1 MITQINQFVNHSYLF
16 GEFLLLLRHAYR
28 EKVVPNGAVRVQVL
42 LHCCY
47 YCSRYYSIVVA
58 HSVDYFLLS
67 LRSEKWKLKI
77 VIRYSFSMLI
87 QKRYHSRI
95 KLKRRLSYMYWLIS
109 ITLLI
114 SKVIVLRMMSV
125 LSPMLLT
132 RRWTIESL
140 TITTFYTMIR
150 MPFYLMTSIML
161 ATSMKLTL
169 I

>member
-1 MITQINQFVNHSYLF
+1 MFCFYYSINQFVKYLYLF
-16 GEFLLLLRHAYR
+16 GEFLLLLRYAYR
-28 EKVVPNGAVRVQVL
+28 VKVVPNGAVRVQVL

-47 YCSRYYSIVVA
+47 YCSRYYSIVVV

-77 VIRYSFSMLI
+77 ENCYSFSILI
-87 QKRYHSRI
+87 EEDIKKR
-95 KLKRRLSYMYWLIS
+95 LAYMNLLIS

-150 MPFYLMTSIML
+150 MPIYLMTSIML

>member
-1 MITQINQFVNHSYLF
+1 MIFVLTAQINRLVNYSYLF

-77 VIRYSFSMLI
+77 EICYSFSILI
-87 QKRYHSRI
+87 EKDVNKFKR
-95 KLKRRLSYMYWLIS
+95 
-109 ITLLI
+109 
-114 SKVIVLRMMSV
+114 
-125 LSPMLLT
+125 
-132 RRWTIESL
+132 
-140 TITTFYTMIR
+140 
-150 MPFYLMTSIML
+150 
-161 ATSMKLTL
+161 
-169 I
+169 